1 MNSSVNKQKDN
12 EKESDEE
19 CDTNRRK
26 VIKTLLAII
35 LAIGILYTTLG
46 VADLTWR
53 NKKSLKDGVGGIQ
66 AFFGPKKKKK

>member
-1 MNSSVNKQKDN
+1 MNSSVKKQ
-12 EKESDEE
+12 KESDEK

-53 NKKSLKDGVGGIQ
+53 NKKSLKDGIGGVQ